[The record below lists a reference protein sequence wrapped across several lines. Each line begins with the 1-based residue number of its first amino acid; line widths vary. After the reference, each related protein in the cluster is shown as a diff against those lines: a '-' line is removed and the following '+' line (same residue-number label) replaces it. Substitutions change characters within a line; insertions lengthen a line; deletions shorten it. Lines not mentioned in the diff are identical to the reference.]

1 MEQSDDKQPIVKN
14 IASDSISLGNIS
26 VYFVP
31 PITTTYMQW
40 GETGVT
46 ILFIIGLFGLITYL
60 YVYMNI
66 NDYQMRYNIMTNGLL
81 FGFDPQEKFRQF
93 ITDTQAEAISVA
105 LGTINTSTDTL
116 NRAVGRMDDNSTRL
130 TQKIAADN
138 KTTSNAVD
146 NLGKAI
152 QENVGKLG
160 GILNKLGGVL
170 TLNSYMKDGAIK
182 TTQLPAGSSY
192 AGSTPTPGT

>member
-1 MEQSDDKQPIVKN
+1 MEQTDNKQPIVKN
-14 IASDSISLGNIS
+14 IMSDSIGSGNIS

-31 PITTTYMQW
+31 PITTTYMDW
-40 GETGVT
+40 GETGLTV
-46 ILFIIGLFGLITYL
+46 LFIIGLFWLISYL

-66 NDYQMRYNIMTNGLL
+66 NEYQMRYNVMTNGLL
-81 FGFDPQEKFRQF
+81 FGFDPQEKFREF
-93 ITDTQAEAISVA
+93 ITDSQAEAISVA

-116 NRAVGRMDDNSTRL
+116 NRAIGRMDDNSTRL
-130 TQKIAADN
+130 TQKLAADN

-170 TLNSYMKDGAIK
+170 TLNSYMEGGAIK
-182 TTQLPAGSSY
+182 TTKLPAGSSY

>member
-1 MEQSDDKQPIVKN
+1 MEQTENKQPIVKN

-40 GETGVT
+40 GETGLT
-46 ILFIIGLFGLITYL
+46 ILFIIGLFALISYL
-60 YVYMNI
+60 YIYMNI
-66 NDYQMRYNIMTNGLL
+66 NDYQMRYNVMTNGLL

-116 NRAVGRMDDNSTRL
+116 NRAIGRMDDNSTRL
-130 TQKIAADN
+130 TQKLAADN

-170 TLNSYMKDGAIK
+170 TLNSYMKGGAIK

-192 AGSTPTPGT
+192 AGSSPTSGT